1 MAKNLAIGL
10 LLDFYGSLL
19 SDRQREVIS
28 LYYEEDLSLAE
39 IAESEGI
46 TRQGVRDA
54 IKKAENILV
63 ETEEKLGLA
72 KRFKILS
79 GKMEEVK
86 NRLQKLQ
93 DEKGEI
99 APVLEMIDEIEI

>member
-1 MAKNLAIGL
+1 MAKDLIIGL

-19 SDRQREVIS
+19 SERQREVIS

-39 IAESEGI
+39 IAESAGI

-54 IKKAENILV
+54 IKKAENILT

-72 KRFKILS
+72 RRFKILS
-79 GKMEEVK
+79 GKMEIIKE
-86 NRLQKLQ
+86 KLLEIP
-93 DEKGEI
+93 DKKGEI
-99 APVLEMIDEIEI
+99 APLLEMIDEIEI

>member
-1 MAKNLAIGL
+1 MAKDLTIGL

-39 IAESEGI
+39 ISEGEGI

-54 IKKAENILV
+54 IKKAENILKG
-63 ETEEKLGLA
+63 TEEKLGLA
-72 KRFKILS
+72 RRFKTLS
-79 GKMEEVK
+79 GKMKEVK
-86 NRLQKLQ
+86 ERLAEIP
-93 DEKGEI
+93 DEKGEL
-99 APVLEMIDEIEI
+99 APLLKMIDEIEI